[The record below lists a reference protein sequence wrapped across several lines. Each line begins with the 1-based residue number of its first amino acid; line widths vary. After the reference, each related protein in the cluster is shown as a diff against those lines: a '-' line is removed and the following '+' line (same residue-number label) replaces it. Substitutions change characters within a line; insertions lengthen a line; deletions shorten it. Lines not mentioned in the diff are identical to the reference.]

1 MLRQRFRWW
10 KDPDDIRYRAIEGLL
25 RSIPFVLA
33 FVVVSGTAQWHSNS
47 TFDENEWHNLL
58 EGAPAMAVAYALL
71 RLRKLT

>member
-33 FVVVSGTAQWHSNS
+33 FVVVSGAAQWHSNS
-47 TFDENEWHNLL
+47 TFDENEWHNLF